1 MVKRDYEEEERLRKE
16 KEYLEREKQLQERER
31 ELNRREAQKN
41 NNGTWIDKRI
51 KKNRIDMEVDD
62 FYDRVLK
69 GNRNRNHNKKQKPNF
84 NWNIRIGKQ
93 KVNKF

>member
-1 MVKRDYEEEERLRKE
+1 MKNEGRLREERERE
-16 KEYLEREKQLQERER
+16 FLEREKQLQERER

-51 KKNRIDMEVDD
+51 KKNPIDMEVDD

-84 NWNIRIGKQ
+84 NWNIRIG
-93 KVNKF
+93 N